1 MDTLNSMT
9 SNNDN
14 DKDNSANSI
23 CLEVPVP
30 VPVVKKPKK
39 KSNRCV
45 ICRKKVGLTG
55 FTCACS
61 TTNLFCSEHR
71 LPENH
76 SCLIDHKQKGREVL
90 ATRLVKIDGDKMIK
104 I

>member
-14 DKDNSANSI
+14 DKDNSADSI
-23 CLEVPVP
+23 CLEVPV
-30 VPVVKKPKK
+30 VKKIKK
-39 KSNRCV
+39 KSNRCI

-61 TTNLFCSEHR
+61 TNSLFCSEHR

-90 ATRLVKIDGDKMIK
+90 AARLVKIDGQKMIK

>member
-14 DKDNSANSI
+14 DKDNSAGSI
-23 CLEVPVP
+23 CLEVPV
-30 VPVVKKPKK
+30 VKKIKK
-39 KSNRCV
+39 KSNRCI

-61 TTNLFCSEHR
+61 TNSLFCSEHR

-90 ATRLVKIDGDKMIK
+90 ATRLVKIDGEKMIR